1 MEIKDN
7 IEVIQTKRGPI
18 SRNASEFMWDQR
30 YRPTTLEECILP
42 EGDKE
47 TMRGIIKSGR
57 IDNMTLISESPGTG
71 KTTLA
76 TVLARELDAEML
88 FVNGSDC
95 KVDYIRQVLVPF
107 ASSMTMRKGG
117 KLILIDEFDRPGLAE
132 AQKHMRSFIESYSA
146 NVSVVVTAN
155 NINGIHPA
163 LLSRCPVVKFG
174 QPSAEERVNMMK
186 AAILRCMS
194 ILEIEKIEYDSKVI
208 AAFVK
213 KNFPD
218 IRSIVKSIGTYSKRG
233 KIDEGILSEIVG
245 NDMTR
250 VIELLK
256 AKQYKEL
263 RAEVIKYAPEYD
275 TFLARLVETVYPL
288 VTKDSKVALIQAV
301 GENNAQYGMA
311 ANKEIHLQYL
321 MMTLMLGLAWEA

>member
-1 MEIKDN
+1 MEIKDT
-7 IEVIQTKRGPI
+7 IEVVQTKRGPI
-18 SRNASEFMWDQR
+18 SRDAGEFMWDQR

-42 EGDKE
+42 EADKE
-47 TMRGIIKSGR
+47 TMRGIIKAGR
-57 IDNMTLISESPGTG
+57 IDNMTLVSESPGTG
-71 KTTLA
+71 KTTLC
-76 TVLARELDAEML
+76 TVLARELDAELL

-117 KLILIDEFDRPGLAE
+117 KVILIDEFDRSGLAE
-132 AQKHMRSFIESYSA
+132 AQKHMRSFIDAYSA
-146 NVSVVVTAN
+146 NVTILVTAN

-163 LLSRCPVVKFG
+163 LLSRCPLVKFG
-174 QPSAEERVNMMK
+174 QPNAADRLNMMK
-186 AAILRCMS
+186 AAIARCMG
-194 ILEIEKIEYDSKVI
+194 ILEIEGIDYDSKVI

-213 KNFPD
+213 KHFPD

-233 KIDEGILSEIVG
+233 KIDEGILSEVVG
-245 NDMTR
+245 NDMSL

-256 AKQYKEL
+256 GKKFKEL

-275 TFLARLVETVYPL
+275 TFLARLIEAVYPM

-301 GENNAQYGMA
+301 GENNAQYGLA